1 MKFLFKLIKNLISK
15 LLFFGIVAYGTIF
28 FWNMYKEK
36 REARTFVTSFQDIE
50 GLRKG
55 APVFSNGVQV
65 GKVIRIFPLGNTGH
79 IGVKSAITNKN
90 YPAPRSAVNARIV
103 TNYESGGGKILE
115 VSNLF
120 VGHDEAAIKRLSK
133 DNNKSQVPYLM
144 RNATRLM
151 RDFFQLSKDWAIDTS
166 RALNS
171 SRVQEYQENV
181 ALALENTVTS
191 FEYGTVKQDIKNS
204 INRLNHDLKEIEQQ
218 PNKAAKAQRAM
229 ENQAKALQNTV
240 KTYGSLAD
248 VYK

>member
-1 MKFLFKLIKNLISK
+1 MNFLFKLIKNLISK
-15 LLFFGIVAYGTIF
+15 LIFFGVVAYISLF

-36 REARTFVTSFQDIE
+36 REAKTFVTSFNDIE

-55 APVFSNGVQV
+55 APVFSNGVHV

-103 TNYESGGGKILE
+103 TNYESGGGKVLE

-120 VGHDEAAIKRLSK
+120 VGHDDAVIKRLAK
-133 DNNKSQVPYLM
+133 DNHKAQTPYLM
-144 RNATRLM
+144 KNTTRLM
-151 RDFFQLSKDWAIDTS
+151 RDFFQLTKDWAMDTS

-171 SRVQEYQENV
+171 SNVNEYQENV

-204 INRLNHDLKEIEQQ
+204 ISRLNQDLKEIEQQ
-218 PNKAAKAQRAM
+218 PNKAVKAQRII